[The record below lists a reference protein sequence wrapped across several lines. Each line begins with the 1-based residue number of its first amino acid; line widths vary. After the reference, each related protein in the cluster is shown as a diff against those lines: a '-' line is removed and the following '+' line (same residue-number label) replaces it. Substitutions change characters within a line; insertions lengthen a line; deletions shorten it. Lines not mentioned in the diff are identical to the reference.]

1 MREWQVGDPIGDGND
16 IGVPDTKYMGYLR
29 DNDGESSKDDIVDNF
44 KQYINYA
51 REYYNLQ
58 HYEDAFYYLDYSFR
72 TYGKM
77 NNFEKSQAR
86 ANPFNQD
93 WIIELCCKIINN
105 HGEYYQEATDFIIK
119 NQYSLK
125 LCMDCDCVYPIDYK
139 HCIKCGKPLTKP
151 AGKSPEKIAEEL
163 SDILSNK
170 IWDESEIARLV
181 NRSLVLMK
189 SNDCRLVE
197 IRNSNYGIDFIF
209 EKEHKYFKTRYIC
222 EYVPGGARV
231 FEDFGVTHNHDKL
244 LADESFKKLI
254 KDTENRT
261 GFKFKKCDGGYGSQ
275 LDDNRFNFIFNDR
288 IHVIACFDMG
298 FGETIVYDVDL
309 DNVKLINDDEDLYL
323 KDNKSQGSLD
333 SPTIISLDENDNIN

>member
-139 HCIKCGKPLTKP
+139 HCIKCGKPLT
-151 AGKSPEKIAEEL
+151 EEL